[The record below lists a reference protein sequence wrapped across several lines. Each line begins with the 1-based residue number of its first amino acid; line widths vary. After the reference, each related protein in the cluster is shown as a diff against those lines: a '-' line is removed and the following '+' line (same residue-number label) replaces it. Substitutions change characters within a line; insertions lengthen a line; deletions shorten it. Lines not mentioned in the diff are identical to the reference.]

1 MSDKSSLDSLG
12 LSDLLEL
19 FEEDVAIS
27 DIIASR
33 ALGNISASIVKK
45 RLELNMTQKEFAAY
59 MSVSQGMV
67 SRWEGGDYN
76 FSIKTLADIAEKLDM
91 ELTVNL
97 DVHRR
102 DIRVKRMQNTDI
114 SYVVSEQKKFVGKTS
129 GVNGYKSKINVMEN
143 ESNCKFYSFE
153 ERLEM

>member
-27 DIIASR
+27 DITASR
-33 ALGNISASIVKK
+33 TLGNISASIVKK

-67 SRWEGGDYN
+67 SKWEGGDYN

-91 ELTVNL
+91 ELMVSM

-102 DIRVKRMQNTDI
+102 DFRVKHIQNTDI
-114 SYVVSEQKKFVGKTS
+114 
-129 GVNGYKSKINVMEN
+129 
-143 ESNCKFYSFE
+143 
-153 ERLEM
+153 L